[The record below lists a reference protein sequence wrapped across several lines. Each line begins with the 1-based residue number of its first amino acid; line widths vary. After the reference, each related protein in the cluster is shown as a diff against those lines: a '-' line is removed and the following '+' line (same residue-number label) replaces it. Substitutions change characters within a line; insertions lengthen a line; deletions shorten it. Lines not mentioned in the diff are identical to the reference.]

1 MLKIVQ
7 NKLPIEFDGVI
18 VEIPV
23 NNMSTSTALKLND
36 FMRVRKQLI
45 EEISETTASITENSS
60 AEEIQRFTEESEK
73 KNRLLNQMMDE
84 LYKICIKDYDLYLK
98 YIEQIPIEYI
108 EQFINELIQTMMGTD
123 KKKQSI
129 PTGSESSKSK
139 TESGSTKQ
147 GSKKRK

>member
-1 MLKIVQ
+1 MLRITQ

-23 NNMSTSTALKLND
+23 NNMSTSKALKLD
-36 FMRVRKQLI
+36 EFMKERQTLINKINSDSENSSENSFLLAKLI
-45 EEISETTASITENSS
+45 EEIY
-60 AEEIQRFTEESEK
+60 R
-73 KNRLLNQMMDE
+73 
-84 LYKICIKDYDLYLK
+84 ICIKEYDLYIK

-139 TESGSTKQ
+139 TESGSTKPV
-147 GSKKRK
+147 SKKRK